1 MIVKCKLDI
10 NSVGKLIGLTIDKS
24 YTITDISPIGYRII
38 DNELRNFWYTK
49 DLFYSVIFTIL
60 FFASKERLE
69 FSAST
74 SANNSSAPA
83 PAPAAASASAEAQEG
98 PSQTTNALPR

>member
-49 DLFYSVIFTIL
+49 DLFYSI
-60 FFASKERLE
+60 SDERNRKIENLLNDRI
-69 FSAST
+69 SII
-74 SANNSSAPA
+74 
-83 PAPAAASASAEAQEG
+83 
-98 PSQTTNALPR
+98 

>member
-10 NSVGKLIGLTIDKS
+10 NSVGKLIGFTIDKS

-49 DLFYSVIFTIL
+49 DLFYSI
-60 FFASKERLE
+60 SDERNRKIENLL
-69 FSAST
+69 
-74 SANNSSAPA
+74 NKI
-83 PAPAAASASAEAQEG
+83 
-98 PSQTTNALPR
+98 

>member
-49 DLFYSVIFTIL
+49 DLFYSI
-60 FFASKERLE
+60 SDERNRKIENLI
-69 FSAST
+69 
-74 SANNSSAPA
+74 
-83 PAPAAASASAEAQEG
+83 
-98 PSQTTNALPR
+98 

>member
-10 NSVGKLIGLTIDKS
+10 NSVGLTIDKS

-49 DLFYSVIFTIL
+49 DLFYSI
-60 FFASKERLE
+60 SDERNRKIENLL
-69 FSAST
+69 
-74 SANNSSAPA
+74 NKI
-83 PAPAAASASAEAQEG
+83 
-98 PSQTTNALPR
+98 